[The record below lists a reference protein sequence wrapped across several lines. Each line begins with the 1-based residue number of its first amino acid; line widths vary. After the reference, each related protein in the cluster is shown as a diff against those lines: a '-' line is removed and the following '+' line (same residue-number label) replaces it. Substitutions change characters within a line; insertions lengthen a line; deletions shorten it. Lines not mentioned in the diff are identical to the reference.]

1 MKKSDV
7 QRDCVI
13 QQRLLRREISLRS
26 LPLLAMTDDSLSL
39 RAEDIRSEAENIR
52 SEAISAFVSAAPVER
67 DCFVASLLAMT
78 EGFLVIASPAG
89 EAIPLSTQPLGTD
102 TA

>member
-1 MKKSDV
+1 MTMIDLTYNESV
-7 QRDCVI
+7 VI
-13 QQRLLRREISLRS
+13 
-26 LPLLAMTDDSLSL
+26 AMTDDSLLL

-52 SEAISAFVSAAPVER
+52 SEAISAFVSAAQVGW
-67 DCFVASLLAMT
+67 DCFVGRKERSLLAMT